1 MSVCMNDERVL
12 PFSTAKPTLTVAG
25 RPTET
30 VSTPI
35 LDGSSP
41 AAAQLRAQI
50 RRVAPYFRTALL
62 TGEEHCGE
70 EEVAQALHE
79 LSPVRDLP
87 FRVMRAADAEA
98 CLSSATPVEGL
109 LYLPDVTRMSRAAQ
123 MELLRWLRAG
133 YAARGT
139 LRLVAFAGQGL
150 RALTSAGTFSAE
162 LASSL
167 EVLRLALPP
176 LRERALDIPLLMGN
190 VARQVA
196 DALDMPAPQLAR
208 DFLQAAERFDW
219 PGNLAQ
225 MQAVM
230 RWLQER
236 HPGGLLQAE
245 DLAAALAALGQ
256 TTSTPDTGPRMV
268 RLELVLQEH
277 IRAVLIA
284 CNGNKLR
291 AAEVLGISRSTLYRM
306 LETTGYD
313 AGWRMAG

>member
-1 MSVCMNDERVL
+1 
-12 PFSTAKPTLTVAG
+12 
-25 RPTET
+25 
-30 VSTPI
+30 
-35 LDGSSP
+35 
-41 AAAQLRAQI
+41 LRAQI

-62 TGEEHCGE
+62 TGEDHCGE
-70 EEVAQALHE
+70 EDVARELHE
-79 LSPVRDLP
+79 LSPARELP
-87 FRVMRAADAEA
+87 FRVVNAEGA
-98 CLSSATPVEGL
+98 EQFLSDATPAEGFV
-109 LYLPDVTRMSRAAQ
+109 YLPDVARLSRTAQ
-123 MELLRWLRAG
+123 IDLQRWLRAG
-133 YAARGT
+133 YASRGT
-139 LRLVAFAGQGL
+139 LRVVAFAGHGL

-167 EVLRLALPP
+167 EALRLALPP
-176 LRERALDIPLLMGN
+176 LRERALDIPLLIN
-190 VARQVA
+190 HIAQQVA
-196 DALDMPAPQLAR
+196 EVLHVPSPQLAR

-236 HPGGLLQAE
+236 NPGGLLQAG
-245 DLAAALAALGQ
+245 DMAAALSALGQ
-256 TTSTPDTGPRMV
+256 TASATDAGPRMV
-268 RLELVLQEH
+268 PLELVLQEH